1 MTGWPRRVPV
11 VIDASGSIEES
22 AARLGGRL
30 AHRSGLA
37 FMGPRRHEYLGR
49 ASPND
54 VLVWAAGPTEVGG
67 SAIWHQWMP
76 VFRGR
81 FSAYDGSTARLE
93 GRISVNAFVP
103 AFTILVVVVL
113 GGWLSAGVP
122 YLISRLQEGSAV
134 GPATWFGNLIMPMV
148 FAGAFALFSWYG
160 GRLYDRE
167 CDELEAF
174 LRQAMTSQ

>member
-1 MTGWPRRVPV
+1 MTRWLRRVPV
-11 VIDASGSIEES
+11 AIESSGSVEES
-22 AARLGGRL
+22 ATRLGGRL
-30 AHRSGLA
+30 AQRSALA
-37 FMGPRRHEYLGR
+37 LMSPRRHEYLGR
-49 ASPND
+49 ASPD
-54 VLVWAAGPTEVGG
+54 HVLVWAAGPTELGG
-67 SAIWHQWMP
+67 VPIWHQWMP

-81 FSAYDGSTARLE
+81 FSAYDGYKARLE

-122 YLISRLQEGSAV
+122 YLVGRLQEGSAV
-134 GPATWFGNLIMPMV
+134 GAGSWFANFLMPMV
-148 FAGAFALFSWYG
+148 FAVAFALFSWYG

-174 LRQAMTSQ
+174 LREALA